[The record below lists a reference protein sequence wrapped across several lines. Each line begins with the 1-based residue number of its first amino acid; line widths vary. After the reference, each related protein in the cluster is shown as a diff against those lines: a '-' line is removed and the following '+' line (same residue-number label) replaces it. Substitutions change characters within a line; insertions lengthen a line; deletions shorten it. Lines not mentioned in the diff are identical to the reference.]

1 MNYQLINIWLKNNN
15 LVLEQSF
22 TSAIRELAT
31 AYKKNIIL
39 NWAKFI
45 LNWGVLKQT
54 YRVENIILVAH
65 NCFVKMLRPL

>member
-22 TSAIRELAT
+22 TNAIRELAT

-39 NWAKFI
+39 N
-45 LNWGVLKQT
+45 
-54 YRVENIILVAH
+54 
-65 NCFVKMLRPL
+65 